1 MIRFKIDEDNKD
13 PAWTEWEPEH
23 VRQGLGPHT
32 AVQRMSE
39 LRQIYGVDARI
50 SIERT
55 TVIPEGDHRQV
66 RFKIVDGDMTWY
78 SMTYPI
84 AEKDARRA
92 EIEQKFPNAVITEEI
107 IGNE

>member
-1 MIRFKIDEDNKD
+1 MIRFKVCQDDADDIL
-13 PAWTEWEPEH
+13 TEWEPEH

-39 LRQIYGVDARI
+39 LRVTYGPEARI

-55 TVIPEGDHRQV
+55 TVIPDGDHRQV

-78 SMTYPI
+78 SIPFPV
-84 AEKDARRA
+84 AEKDERRA
-92 EIEQKFPNAVITEEI
+92 EIEQKFPNAVVTEEI